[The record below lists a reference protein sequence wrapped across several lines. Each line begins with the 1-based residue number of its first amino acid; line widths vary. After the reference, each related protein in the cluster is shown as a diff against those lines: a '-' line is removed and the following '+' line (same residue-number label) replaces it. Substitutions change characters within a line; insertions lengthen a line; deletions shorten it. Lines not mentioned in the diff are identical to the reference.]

1 MTGPVSVLGGQPF
14 GPGTLKI
21 GSIGTEVDYSCLVRT
36 AKVTSSVST
45 SETTTRLCGT
55 KIPGVS
61 SPTAQFT
68 ADLDVDGSDTEALFR
83 LCSENAF
90 TIQHVVFTP
99 STSWGL
105 AAEFDVTI
113 VPMGFGSDGA
123 VGEGMH
129 ESVTWDVAGN
139 IEYDDG
145 TNTWTQDMTPRAA
158 VLPTPTP

>member
-1 MTGPVSVLGGQPF
+1 MTGPVTVLGGQPF

-36 AKVTSSVST
+36 AKVVSAVST
-45 SETTTRLCGT
+45 GETTTRMCGT

-61 SPTAQFT
+61 TPSAQFT
-68 ADLDVDGSDTEALFR
+68 ADLDVDGSGDDALFR
-83 LCSENAF
+83 LASEHAF
-90 TIQHVVFTP
+90 TIQHVEFTP
-99 STSWGL
+99 STAWGL

-113 VPMGFGSDGA
+113 SPLGFGSDGV

-129 ESVTWDVAGN
+129 ESVTWDIAGN
-139 IEYDDG
+139 IEYSDG

-158 VLPTPTP
+158 ALPTP